1 MTHQVRRMFLA
12 LLCLAASAAAAS
24 SACAQTSGQ
33 AQPEVQ
39 IDASVLNELAPA
51 AGGAARPNLSRPVAR
66 PAQPVLT
73 NGQPAQAATYQYQ
86 QPAFRQTQ
94 QKVVPMP
101 APGQVQAA
109 PQQDPTKPYAMR
121 RTGSI
126 QPIVPRQPERFP
138 VQQRV
143 RSDSINPAGAG
154 GLTRPAGTTLPPSAL
169 TPREVMSAPALPA
182 VHAETAPNGVPTLSR
197 KIPILQPPVVAA
209 PSVPKP
215 VVASKPAPVKSI
227 AEAKPKTV
235 RGDKKTAQK
244 TVMIPVPPRKP
255 ASIAVKSARNDVI
268 APVPARRPEN
278 VQTAAEALPD
288 VTAPVV
294 DVTAP
299 LEKAVVAKPVE
310 KKIAATAGLPP
321 TNIPA
326 PPRPGRMPPSV
337 AGALPNAPKVMP
349 AVPTRSVGAEVL
361 PAVPGI
367 AVADASDPL
376 LLQLKDFDRQSFI
389 KQVEGITAGLAPV
402 PARKPQRGGMPPG
415 LNKNNIAVLTPRGDM
430 SKTIPGPSGE
440 ALPAETPVAVAV
452 AAAAAAAVD
461 DTAAKLA
468 AIEPAAGGEKFASQK
483 LDRTPRPPP
492 GGENHESAFV
502 TVPFMPGDEK
512 ASGDVIK
519 RLEAEV
525 IPLLKAN
532 PGWRVQIQ
540 AFSSPDNEVR
550 SSARRTALTRALSVR
565 EYLMEKGIDAPR
577 MDIRALGMETDRDPL
592 DRIDLVFFD
601 PAKSS

>member
-1 MTHQVRRMFLA
+1 MTHQVRRILLT
-12 LLCLAASAAAAS
+12 LLCLTASAATVS
-24 SACAQTSGQ
+24 QACAQTAGQ
-33 AQPEVQ
+33 APPEVQ

-51 AGGAARPNLSRPVAR
+51 AGAAARPNLSRPVAR

-73 NGQPAQAATYQYQ
+73 TGPAAQPSGYQYQ
-86 QPAFRQTQ
+86 QPSFRPTQ

-101 APGQVQAA
+101 PPSQSAQAQ
-109 PQQDPTKPYAMR
+109 PQDPTKPYAMR
-121 RTGSI
+121 RTGNI
-126 QPIVPRQPERFP
+126 QPIVPREAQRFP

-143 RSDSINPAGAG
+143 RSDSFDPAGPG
-154 GLTRPAGTTLPPSAL
+154 GLTRSAGTALPPSAI
-169 TPREVMSAPALPA
+169 TPREVMSAPALPPT
-182 VHAETAPNGVPTLSR
+182 HAETAPNGVPTLSR
-197 KIPILQPPVVAA
+197 KIPIIQPPSVPAPVVAA
-209 PSVPKP
+209 PSMPKP
-215 VVASKPAPVKSI
+215 VVASKPAPLKRT
-227 AEAKPKTV
+227 AEVKPKA
-235 RGDKKTAQK
+235 KTASSAVK
-244 TVMIPVPPRKP
+244 TAMMPVPARKP
-255 ASIAVKSARNDVI
+255 AAIQGAALDVT
-268 APVPARRPEN
+268 APVPARRPET
-278 VQTAAEALPD
+278 VASLPD
-288 VTAPVV
+288 VTAPVA

-299 LEKAVVAKPVE
+299 LEKPVVAKPVE
-310 KKIAATAGLPP
+310 KTIAAGLPP
-321 TNIPA
+321 TNLPV

-337 AGALPNAPKVMP
+337 AGSLPNAPKVMP

-367 AVADASDPL
+367 AVADANDPL

-415 LNKNNIAVLTPRGDM
+415 LNKSNYAVLTPRGEM
-430 SKTIPGPSGE
+430 SKTIPGPSAE
-440 ALPAETPVAVAV
+440 PLPKETPVAV
-452 AAAAAAAVD
+452 AAAAAAAVAAVETAED
-461 DTAAKLA
+461 DAAAKVA
-468 AIEPAAGGEKFASQK
+468 AIEPAAGGEKFASRK
-483 LDRTPRPPP
+483 IDRTPRPPP
-492 GGENHESAFV
+492 GDDRHESAFV

-512 ASGDVIK
+512 ASDDVIK
-519 RLEAEV
+519 KLEAEV

-565 EYLMEKGIDAPR
+565 EYLMDKGIDAPR

-601 PAKSS
+601 PAKNS